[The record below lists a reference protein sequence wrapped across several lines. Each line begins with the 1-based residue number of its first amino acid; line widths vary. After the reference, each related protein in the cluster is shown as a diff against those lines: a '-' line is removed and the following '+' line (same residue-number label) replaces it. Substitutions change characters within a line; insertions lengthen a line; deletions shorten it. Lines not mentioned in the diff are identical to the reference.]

1 MTGVPGAAT
10 GSSRLRA
17 IADGF
22 GRGDVGALAR
32 ALSVVEKGG
41 APQAE
46 LLALLP
52 QRRPTTPSVGITGP
66 PGAGKSTLVDAM
78 VRLLRAGGRTV
89 GVLAVDPSSPF
100 TQGAFLGDRVR
111 LAGHST
117 DPGVFIRS
125 MGARGHSGGLSLAA
139 ADAIWLLR
147 AFGFDEVLVET
158 VGVGQSELAL
168 RSVVD
173 TTVVVVPP
181 DTGDRIQ
188 MAKAGI
194 MEIADVFVVNKGD
207 LPGAGRTAADLR
219 GSIRLRAAGR
229 WRPPVVT
236 TVANRPDES
245 HAALWEAVLQH
256 RTHLLASPAD
266 EDRGRER
273 AAEAVADL
281 VAVASRAWARHLLAQ
296 DAQLGD
302 AVDGG
307 VAPSVVAQ
315 QICDRLG
322 VPRHPGSLDLS
333 VRRS

>member
-1 MTGVPGAAT
+1 VNP
-10 GSSRLRA
+10 SRLRA

-22 GRGDVGALAR
+22 RAGDVGALAQ

-41 APQAE
+41 APLAD

-52 QRRPTTPSVGITGP
+52 DAGPVTPIVGITGP

-78 VRLLRAGGRTV
+78 VRLLRAGRRTV

-100 TQGAFLGDRVR
+100 TRGAFLGDRVR
-111 LAGHST
+111 LSGHST

-139 ADAIWLLR
+139 ADAIWVLR
-147 AFGFDEVLVET
+147 SFGFDEVLVET

-173 TTVVVVPP
+173 TVIVVVPP
-181 DTGDRIQ
+181 EAGDQIQ

-219 GSIRLRAAGR
+219 GSVRLRAAGQ
-229 WRPPVVT
+229 WRPRVVT
-236 TVANRPDES
+236 TIATRPDDS
-245 HAALWEAVLQH
+245 HAALWQAVEQH
-256 RTHLLASPAD
+256 RAHLAGAPTETGQAQ
-266 EDRGRER
+266 DRT
-273 AAEAVADL
+273 AEAVADM
-281 VAVASRAWARHLLAQ
+281 VAVAARAWVRDVLA
-296 DAQLGD
+296 DD
-302 AVDGG
+302 AVIRAALESGA
-307 VAPSVVAQ
+307 APYLVAQ
-315 QICDRLG
+315 QICERLG
-322 VPRHPGSLDLS
+322 LSRLDDNLDVPA
-333 VRRS
+333 RRQ

>member
-1 MTGVPGAAT
+1 MTGSSGAAT

-17 IADGF
+17 IADAF
-22 GRGDVGALAR
+22 HRGDVGGLAQ
-32 ALSVVEKGG
+32 AISVVEKGG
-41 APQAE
+41 APRAE

-52 QRRPTTPSVGITGP
+52 QGRPATPSVGITGP

-78 VRLLRAGGRTV
+78 VRLLRADGRTV

-100 TQGAFLGDRVR
+100 TGGAFLGDRVR
-111 LAGHST
+111 MAGHST

-139 ADAIWLLR
+139 ADAIWVLR
-147 AFGFDEVLVET
+147 SFGFDEVLVET

-181 DTGDRIQ
+181 EAGDQIQ

-194 MEIADVFVVNKGD
+194 MEVADVFVVNKGD
-207 LPGAGRTAADLR
+207 LHGASHTAADLR
-219 GSIRLRAAGR
+219 GSVRLRAADR

-245 HAALWEAVLQH
+245 HAALWEAVAQH
-256 RTHLLASPAD
+256 RAHLMASPVD

-273 AAEAVADL
+273 TAEAVADM
-281 VAVASRAWARHLLAQ
+281 VAVATREWVRRLLAQ
-296 DAQLGD
+296 DEQLGD
-302 AVDGG
+302 ALAGG
-307 VAPSVVAQ
+307 VAPYLVAQ
-315 QICDRLG
+315 QICDRLS
-322 VPRHPGSLDLS
+322 VPLHDASLDLS
-333 VRRS
+333 AKR